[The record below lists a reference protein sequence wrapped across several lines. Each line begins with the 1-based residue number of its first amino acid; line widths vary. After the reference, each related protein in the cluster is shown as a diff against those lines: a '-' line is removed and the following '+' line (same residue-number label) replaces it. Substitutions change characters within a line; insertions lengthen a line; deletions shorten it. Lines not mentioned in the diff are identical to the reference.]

1 MGFLWPKFL
10 LFLGL
15 IPLFIA
21 IYIWIWKRRQRFV
34 VRYSSLSLLQAAR
47 PDVSWLRKYF
57 PSILFLFAVTSLL
70 IALSRPVAPTAVLTG
85 RTTIILAIDT
95 SGSMCSTDI
104 LPSRLAAVKATA
116 LSFIQQPVIG
126 TQVGVVA
133 FADSAE
139 LAQEPTVKLRLLE
152 RAIENLTTSNSTAI
166 GSAILTSLDAIAEVD
181 NLIAPSENDVPL
193 PSPPET
199 TQQPQPGTREY
210 APHII
215 VLLTD
220 GSSNAGPPPLIAAE
234 KAAERGVRIYP
245 IGFGTSNEST
255 VDCGNPRHSDPS
267 DYWRQGGVSGGPN
280 TNIDFETLK
289 KIAEMTGGQYHAAE
303 SAAELQTVFQD
314 LHRLIATSIE
324 TIEISVFFTALGAL
338 LAITALI
345 LSLFWNPL
353 P

>member
-1 MGFLWPKFL
+1 MARRRAPGWS
-10 LFLGL
+10 LFGRLVAGDREVGL
-15 IPLFIA
+15 CGVQ
-21 IYIWIWKRRQRFV
+21 RRDQSV
-34 VRYSSLSLLQAAR
+34 
-47 PDVSWLRKYF
+47 DV
-57 PSILFLFAVTSLL
+57 P
-70 IALSRPVAPTAVLTG
+70 
-85 RTTIILAIDT
+85 
-95 SGSMCSTDI
+95 
-104 LPSRLAAVKATA
+104 
-116 LSFIQQPVIG
+116 
-126 TQVGVVA
+126 
-133 FADSAE
+133 
-139 LAQEPTVKLRLLE
+139 
-152 RAIENLTTSNSTAI
+152 SNSTAI

-220 GSSNAGPPPLIAAE
+220 GSSNVGPPPLIAAE

-289 KIAEMTGGQYHAAE
+289 KIAKRPAAFPRVLTTSAEKGTGIPGLRAEIVAAC
-303 SAAELQTVFQD
+303 AVA
-314 LHRLIATSIE
+314 
-324 TIEISVFFTALGAL
+324 
-338 LAITALI
+338 
-345 LSLFWNPL
+345 
-353 P
+353 